1 MKPLSSKFLFIKI
14 GTTLVGLML
23 LTVSCKMVY
32 NSFNGVNK
40 MTTFNNKEEY
50 LKYFEKRFN
59 FHREDIYFPEKEE
72 YGNLMNYISNQ
83 KVSFFYGITVNENSK
98 IYDSYLNDNNSCF
111 GRIVT
116 IIKNRNF
123 EHKLTGTEITKFKFE
138 NINSKT
144 IDFNNGKSVIF
155 IISTKLGRAINNNIK
170 ELTCIIDDLNDKSI
184 NYYLIS
190 VDNQDFKNPL

>member
-111 GRIVT
+111 GRIET
-116 IIKNRNF
+116 LIKNRNL
-123 EHKLTGTEITKFKFE
+123 EHKLTVTEITKFKFE
-138 NINSKT
+138 NIDNKR

-170 ELTCIIDDLNDKSI
+170 ELTYIIDDLNDKSI

>member
-98 IYDSYLNDNNSCF
+98 IHDSYLNDNNSCF
-111 GRIVT
+111 GRIET
-116 IIKNRNF
+116 LINNINF
-123 EHKLTGTEITKFKFE
+123 EHKLTGTGITKFKFE
-138 NINSKT
+138 NIDNKR
-144 IDFNNGKSVIF
+144 IDFKNGKSVIF

-170 ELTCIIDDLNDKSI
+170 ELTYIIDDLNDKSI

>member
-14 GTTLVGLML
+14 GTTLVVLML

-40 MTTFNNKEEY
+40 TTTFDNKEEY
-50 LKYFEKRFN
+50 LKYFEKKFN
-59 FHREDIYFPEKEE
+59 FHRDNIYFPEKEE

-98 IYDSYLNDNNSCF
+98 INDSYLNDNNSCF
-111 GRIVT
+111 GRIET
-116 IIKNRNF
+116 LIKNRNL
-123 EHKLTGTEITKFKFE
+123 EHKLTVTEITKFKFE
-138 NINSKT
+138 NIDNKR
-144 IDFNNGKSVIF
+144 IDFKNGKSVIF

-170 ELTCIIDDLNDKSI
+170 ELTYIIDDLNDKSI

>member
-1 MKPLSSKFLFIKI
+1 
-14 GTTLVGLML
+14 
-23 LTVSCKMVY
+23 MVY

-98 IYDSYLNDNNSCF
+98 IQDSYLNDNNSCF
-111 GRIVT
+111 GRIET
-116 IIKNRNF
+116 LINNINF
-123 EHKLTGTEITKFKFE
+123 EHKLTGTGITKFKFE
-138 NINSKT
+138 NIDNKR

-170 ELTCIIDDLNDKSI
+170 ELTYIIDDLNDKSI

>member
-98 IYDSYLNDNNSCF
+98 IHDSYLNDNNSCF
-111 GRIVT
+111 GRIET
-116 IIKNRNF
+116 LIKNRNL
-123 EHKLTGTEITKFKFE
+123 EHKLTVTEITKFKFE
-138 NINSKT
+138 NIDNKR
-144 IDFNNGKSVIF
+144 IDFKNGKSVIF

-170 ELTCIIDDLNDKSI
+170 ELTYIIDDLNDKSI

>member
-98 IYDSYLNDNNSCF
+98 IHDSYLNDNNSCF
-111 GRIVT
+111 GRIET
-116 IIKNRNF
+116 LINNINF
-123 EHKLTGTEITKFKFE
+123 EHKLTGTGITKFKFE
-138 NINSKT
+138 NIDNKR

-170 ELTCIIDDLNDKSI
+170 ELTYIIDDLNDKSI

>member
-98 IYDSYLNDNNSCF
+98 IHDSYLNDNNSCF
-111 GRIVT
+111 GRIET
-116 IIKNRNF
+116 LINNINF
-123 EHKLTGTEITKFKFE
+123 EHKLTGTGITKFKFE
-138 NINSKT
+138 NIDNKR

-170 ELTCIIDDLNDKSI
+170 ELTYIIDDLNDKSI

-190 VDNQDFKNPL
+190 VDNQDLKNPL

>member
-40 MTTFNNKEEY
+40 MTAFNNKEEY

-98 IYDSYLNDNNSCF
+98 IHDSYLNDNNSCF
-111 GRIVT
+111 GRIET
-116 IIKNRNF
+116 LINNINF
-123 EHKLTGTEITKFKFE
+123 EHKLTGTGITKFKFE
-138 NINSKT
+138 NIDNKR

-170 ELTCIIDDLNDKSI
+170 ELTYIIDDLNDKSI

>member
-98 IYDSYLNDNNSCF
+98 IQDSYLNDNNSCF
-111 GRIVT
+111 GRIET
-116 IIKNRNF
+116 LINNINF
-123 EHKLTGTEITKFKFE
+123 EHKLTGTGITKFKFE
-138 NINSKT
+138 NIDNKR

-170 ELTCIIDDLNDKSI
+170 ELTYIIDDLNDKSI

>member
-98 IYDSYLNDNNSCF
+98 INDSYLNDNNSCF
-111 GRIVT
+111 GRIET
-116 IIKNRNF
+116 LIKNRNL
-123 EHKLTGTEITKFKFE
+123 EHKLTVTEITKFKFE
-138 NINSKT
+138 NIDNKR
-144 IDFNNGKSVIF
+144 IDFKNGKSVIF

-170 ELTCIIDDLNDKSI
+170 ELTYIIDDLNDKSI

>member
-98 IYDSYLNDNNSCF
+98 IHDSYLNDNKSNNQEK
-111 GRIVT
+111 
-116 IIKNRNF
+116 IKMVNLQCIHLRNF
-123 EHKLTGTEITKFKFE
+123 ITQCC
-138 NINSKT
+138 
-144 IDFNNGKSVIF
+144 F
-155 IISTKLGRAINNNIK
+155 I
-170 ELTCIIDDLNDKSI
+170 
-184 NYYLIS
+184 
-190 VDNQDFKNPL
+190 